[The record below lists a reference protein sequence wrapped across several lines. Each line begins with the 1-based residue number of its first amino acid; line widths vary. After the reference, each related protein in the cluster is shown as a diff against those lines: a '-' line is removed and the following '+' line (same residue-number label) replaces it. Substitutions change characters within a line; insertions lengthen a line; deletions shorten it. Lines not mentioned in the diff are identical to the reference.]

1 MIKLMAGDLESGQSS
16 LYATHPEQAPVH
28 EEAAIISGGKQIL
41 PAVMQYIYHL
51 VRRGGGGSV
60 VVLMILERFA

>member
-1 MIKLMAGDLESGQSS
+1 MPLIL
-16 LYATHPEQAPVH
+16 EQAPVH

-51 VRRGGGGSV
+51 VRRGGAV